1 MRGAFHIFTNK
12 QISLRTLGKIAR
24 WALLSFLLLLTS
36 IYVLIQVP
44 VVQNW
49 LGQKITTTLSKEWKT
64 KVTLQEINFSLFN
77 KLSLKGLLIYDQQE
91 DSLLY
96 VGNLRVRI
104 TDMFLFKDQA
114 DLSLLEIN
122 DAQLNLQR
130 TDSNWR
136 HQFLLDYFGSST
148 GSSSSASKKPI
159 RLNLRSV
166 SLSNITVQQ
175 KDEWLGQRITANI
188 MALDMKAD
196 RLILSEKNFLINSL
210 TLNKPTIAIESIIR
224 NKPRGVNNNET
235 IKEELTGWNLD
246 NKSLVIGAL
255 SIKDGSFTLR
265 GGGTPVPGG
274 FDPEHVE
281 VLAINASLRNS
292 TLVGDTVM
300 SELEL
305 SAKERSGLAIQKMK
319 GNFRISPTGMELLNY
334 QLRTNNSLLQKNL
347 KLSYQKISDFQDFF
361 RRVNVSMDFE
371 NSIISSNDLAYFI
384 PAMKGWNKNI
394 SLDGKIKGTLHELKA
409 DHLSLGAGAG
419 TSLYGSLYV
428 KGLPKL
434 EDTYIDFEAKRLNST
449 YEDLASLIP
458 SLKEI
463 NHPNLRSL
471 RYVRF
476 NGRITGGVRSLEAKG
491 NFQTGLGGLQSNL
504 KLNIPREGLPEYE
517 GGLTINNF
525 QLGELLDNKDLGTFS
540 FKGSMKGK
548 GWKEKNSTAAFKGE
562 LSSVSYR
569 GYTYENIHL
578 DGLLSNQEFIGSTSI
593 SNEHLQTGPLQVKIN
608 WREQPS
614 FSFTGHL
621 EKAFL
626 KDLNL
631 SEKDI
636 RLSGNLDLTLQGIE
650 LDNMSG
656 IAAFRQAAVFNGE
669 DQLPLDSLVVS
680 LTQSDSLR
688 TIQVNS
694 TEFTGL
700 LQGSFN
706 IADLP
711 SSFQYLIHE
720 YYPSLVSAPQQKPAP
735 SYLKFK
741 LQTYLAEP
749 FFTIWQ
755 PGLAGLNNS
764 LLEGFFDFTKEE
776 LQLNLRV
783 PQLQYQGYGMDSIAL
798 EAKGNKNRLK
808 FQGTSGFI
816 QINEQLKIPP
826 VALDLDISNDS
837 TQVSLQTI
845 AASSIEKVD
854 LNALVLTYKDGVD
867 IQFSPSEFTLNGKTW
882 TLDEQG
888 GLVLRKD
895 QPVSGSLTLS
905 EGDQKIQV
913 TTGTKNQKGKDQ
925 IKVKIE
931 QLNLN
936 DIAPFLLP
944 ENRLEGIVSGNLL
957 IDDPVGDFTIDAQQI
972 STKQLRLDNDSIGEL
987 TTNLHYDG
995 KERTLVAKGNTL
1007 NPNNY
1012 LGFDLALNF
1021 TDSLIDKNRIA
1032 LKANTYPIAILERF
1046 LGDLFSDITGYLTG
1060 DVTIEGDLNR
1070 PGVSGKGRLHNAGL
1084 KVNYTQCYYKI
1095 EDRDIELT
1103 TSKIDL
1109 DGIVLRDTV
1118 TGNPIYVSGGID
1130 HESFFNMFYDLDI
1143 STRKPGTRGAQDN
1156 RPVQLLKTQV
1166 EDNSLFYG
1174 DVKGTAVL
1182 QLRGPQSDM
1191 VMTLNATSSD
1201 KDSSFITLPPG
1212 SSRET
1217 GLADFLVERRY
1228 GKEMKEEDEGSSGD
1242 NLLFDIE
1249 ITATPLLQAKVVLD
1263 ELTGD
1268 EIKGNG
1274 SGTIKIRSGST
1285 EPLTLRGRFNIEE
1298 GDYLFTFQSFFKKP
1312 FQIRKGT
1319 DNYIEWTGDPYDAT
1333 IKFDALYKAER
1344 VSFAPLANTLNLT
1357 SNVSSARSDVYVVA
1371 QLTEKLFKPAIG
1383 FYLEFPP
1390 NSVVNSNPELGLL
1403 LRQLQQNS
1411 NELNRQVTYLIVFNS
1426 FAPNDL
1432 GGSLAGAGVNVSTI
1446 SGMLLSVLSDQINK
1460 LFSTLLKSD
1469 KYQINLNTSL
1479 YNRNLLASQ
1488 NTALN
1493 LGSNVNFSIGRSFLN
1508 NRFIISTGLGM
1519 DAPIG
1524 TSASTG
1530 IQQSI
1535 LLLPDVTMEWLIN
1548 PTGTIRASFFYRTN
1562 ADYLTASSSATAIRS
1577 RRAGVSLSLKRES
1590 DRLFGKG
1597 KAEKK
1602 K

>member
-12 QISLRTLGKIAR
+12 LITLRTLGKIAR

-36 IYVLIQVP
+36 IYILIQVP
-44 VVQNW
+44 AVQNW
-49 LGQKITTTLSKEWKT
+49 LGQKITTTLSHEWNT
-64 KVTLQEINFSLFN
+64 KVTLKGVNFSLFN
-77 KLSLKGLLIYDQQE
+77 KFSLEGLLIHDQQQ
-91 DSLLY
+91 DTLLY
-96 VGNLRVRI
+96 VGNMRVKI
-104 TDMFLFKDQA
+104 TDMFLFKEQA
-114 DLSLLEIN
+114 DLSLLEID
-122 DAQLNLQR
+122 DAQLKLQR
-130 TDSNWR
+130 ADSTWR
-136 HQFLLDYFGSST
+136 HQFLLDYFGTSAGAT
-148 GSSSSASKKPI
+148 SSAKKKPI
-159 RLNLRSV
+159 RLNLRSIA
-166 SLSNITVQQ
+166 LKNIAVQQ
-175 KDEWLGQRITANI
+175 KDEWLGQLLTANI
-188 MALDMKAD
+188 GSMDMNAD
-196 RLILSEKNFLINSL
+196 RLVLSEKNFLINYL
-210 TLNKPTIAIESIIR
+210 TISEPAIAIESITR
-224 NKPRGVNNNET
+224 NKPLT
-235 IKEELTGWNLD
+235 PKSPMSFKEELAGWNLD
-246 NKSLVIGAL
+246 NKSLVIGSL
-255 SIKDGSFTLR
+255 NITNGSFRIKGRETTL
-265 GGGTPVPGG
+265 TGG
-274 FDPEHVE
+274 FDPNYVY
-281 VLAINASLRNS
+281 VQTINASLKNS
-292 TLVGDTVM
+292 TIVGDTVM

-305 SAKERSGLAIQKMK
+305 SAKERSGFAIQKLK

-361 RRVNVSMDFE
+361 RRVTLSMDFE
-371 NSIISSNDLAYFI
+371 NSMISSNDLAFFI
-384 PAMKGWNKNI
+384 PTMKGWNKNI
-394 SLDGKIKGTLHELKA
+394 SLDGKIKGTLNDLTA
-409 DHLSLGAGAG
+409 DNISLGAGAG
-419 TSLYGSLYV
+419 TSLYGSLSI

-434 EDTYIDFEAKRLNST
+434 DETYIDFEAKRLNST
-449 YEDLASLIP
+449 YEDLAFLIP
-458 SLKEI
+458 SLREI
-463 NHPNLRSL
+463 NNPNLRSL
-471 RYVRF
+471 RYLRF
-476 NGRITGGVRSLEAKG
+476 NGRLTGSLRSFEANG
-491 NFQTGLGGLQSNL
+491 NLQTGLGSIQSKL
-504 KLNIPREGLPEYE
+504 KLNIPKEGVMDYE
-517 GGLTINNF
+517 GGLTFKNF
-525 QLGELLDNKDLGTFS
+525 QLGELLNNKDLGAFS
-540 FKGSMKGK
+540 FNGSVKGK
-548 GWKEKNSTAAFKGE
+548 GWTEKNSNAIFKGE
-562 LSSVSYR
+562 LNSISYQ
-569 GYTYENIHL
+569 GYTYEHILL
-578 DGLLSNQEFIGSTSI
+578 DGQLSNQELIATTSI
-593 SNEHLQTGPLQVKIN
+593 TNEHLRTGPLQVKID
-608 WREQPS
+608 WKQQPS
-614 FSFTGHL
+614 FSFTGYI

-626 KDLNL
+626 KDLKL

-636 RLSGNLDLTLQGIE
+636 RLSGNLDLSLKGIE
-650 LDNMSG
+650 VDNMSG
-656 IAAFRQAAVFNGE
+656 YAAFRQASVFNGE

-680 LTQSDSLR
+680 LTQSDTLR

-694 TEFTGL
+694 TEFMGVA
-700 LQGSFN
+700 QGNFN
-706 IADLP
+706 ITELS
-711 SSFQYLIHE
+711 SSFQYLLHQ
-720 YYPSLVSAPQQKPAP
+720 YYPSLVSAPPQQPAP

-741 LQTYLAEP
+741 LETYLAEP
-749 FFTIWQ
+749 FLSIWW
-755 PGLAGLNNS
+755 PGFSGLNNS
-764 LLEGFFDFTKEE
+764 QVEGFFDFAKE
-776 LQLNLRV
+776 QLEVNLSI
-783 PQLQYQGYGMDSIAL
+783 PQLQYQGYGLDSITIVAS
-798 EAKGNKNRLK
+798 GHHNKLK
-808 FQGTSGFI
+808 FQGNAGSV
-816 QINEQLKIPP
+816 QINKQLRIPP

-837 TQVSLQTI
+837 TQVSLRTI
-845 AASSIEKVD
+845 TTTSIEKVD

-867 IQFSPSEFTLNGKTW
+867 IQFSPSDFTLNGKTW

-888 GLVLRKD
+888 GLVLRKN
-895 QPVSGSLTLS
+895 QPVSGSLILS
-905 EGDQKIQV
+905 EGVQQIQV
-913 TTGTKNQKGKDQ
+913 TTGTKNENGKDRIN
-925 IKVKIE
+925 IKID

-944 ENRLEGIVSGNLL
+944 ANRLEGMVSGNLI
-957 IDDPVGDFTIDAQQI
+957 IDDPVGSFTIDAQQI

-995 KERTLVAKGNTL
+995 KERTLFAKGNTINL
-1007 NPNNY
+1007 NNY
-1012 LGFDLALNF
+1012 LGFELALNF
-1021 TDSLIDKNRIA
+1021 TDSMVEKNRIA

-1046 LGDLFSDITGYLTG
+1046 LGDLFSDISGYLTG

-1070 PGVSGKGRLHNAGL
+1070 PGVSGKGRLKDAGL

-1109 DGIVLRDTV
+1109 DGIVLRDTI

-1143 STRKPGTRGAQDN
+1143 STRKPGTRGSQDN
-1156 RPVQLLKTQV
+1156 RPVQLLKTKS

-1201 KDSSFITLPPG
+1201 KDSSFITLPPS

-1228 GKEMKEEDEGSSGD
+1228 GKEMEEEEEGSSGD

-1249 ITATPLLQAKVVLD
+1249 LTATPLLQAKVVLD

-1274 SGTIKIRSGST
+1274 SGTIKIRSGTT

-1319 DNYIEWTGDPYDAT
+1319 DNYIEWTGDPYDAN
-1333 IKFDALYKAER
+1333 IKFDALYRAER

-1357 SNVSSARSDVYVVA
+1357 SNVSNARSDVYVVA

-1390 NSVVNSNPELGLL
+1390 NSIVNSNPELGLL

-1524 TSASTG
+1524 TNATSE

-1577 RRAGVSLSLKRES
+1577 RRAGISLSLKRES

-1597 KAEKK
+1597 RSEKK